1 MPESLQRWAP
11 YFAQRPL
18 YQQMVLVAALI
29 GAIEN
34 LQGWSMTDEGIIEYF
49 EEILF
54 YEQTRTRSEPS

>member
-1 MPESLQRWAP
+1 
-11 YFAQRPL
+11 
-18 YQQMVLVAALI
+18 MVLVAALI